1 MPHLIP
7 YLFILIA
14 VIATA
19 AVGIHQGSVESST
32 VAAYAAGWVSL
43 ALLIPVLA
51 RWRIRVWRHRDPV
64 RATSARIVDGAVKT
78 FHSAKSRTF
87 IVDIAASLKERHPQ
101 GGIPAPMLTAYRSDG
116 IEHLQAR
123 WPKLAAGAATEAAA
137 TDTVLTF
144 RVDPTF
150 DDLEGV
156 GRHFDGLDNHIP
168 VGDMVDAVV
177 LANLIT
183 DASRDLAPWNGSAVE
198 PASDTHG
205 QPQT

>member
-1 MPHLIP
+1 MPNLIP

-19 AVGIHQGSVESST
+19 AVGIHQGSLEST
-32 VAAYAAGWVSL
+32 TFAAFAAGWVSL
-43 ALLIPVLA
+43 ALFIPFLA

-78 FHSAKSRTF
+78 FYSAHSRSF
-87 IVDIAASLKERHPQ
+87 IVRIAAVLKERHSH
-101 GGIPAPMLTAYRSDG
+101 GGIPEPSFIAYRSDG

-123 WPKLAAGAATEAAA
+123 WPNLAPGSG

-144 RVDPTF
+144 RVEPKF
-150 DDLEGV
+150 DDNEGIQRPLEGMDSY
-156 GRHFDGLDNHIP
+156 FP

-177 LANLIT
+177 LTNLIT

-198 PASDTHG
+198 PASNTHG
-205 QPQT
+205 QPRT